1 MTNCNICKKPCGL
14 NFTKIS
20 NGTRLDKTGKVRRFA
35 TKVCDN
41 CSIWC
46 KGCGQYRLP
55 INSIAVTLHLM
66 PSFES
71 FSTNLYVFIPF
82 EFVIGIFT

>member
-1 MTNCNICKKPCGL
+1 MTNCNVCKKPCGL

-46 KGCGQYRLP
+46 KGCGRYRLP
-55 INSIAVTLHLM
+55 INSIAVTEWNGYCDDCM
-66 PSFES
+66 
-71 FSTNLYVFIPF
+71 
-82 EFVIGIFT
+82 VIGVVFELQ